1 VTLRAAFMAA
11 AMRAAPPLAGLDL
24 GGRVDDLW
32 ALGLGKAV
40 DGLALRFES
49 EPGRTLF
56 LRATR
61 RYATMECMARSAQGT
76 RQGGV
81 LQRSPIVA
89 IPQLGQD
96 LSPDQRGAGTCCG
109 R

>member
-1 VTLRAAFMAA
+1 MAA